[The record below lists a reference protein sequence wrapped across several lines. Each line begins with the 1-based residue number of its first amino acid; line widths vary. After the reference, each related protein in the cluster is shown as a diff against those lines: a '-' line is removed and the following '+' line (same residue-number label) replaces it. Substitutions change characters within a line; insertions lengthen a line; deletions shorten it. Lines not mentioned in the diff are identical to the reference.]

1 MSVQGENLGKGG
13 VDLTPSDE
21 RSAPLPPS
29 ELPASSDKLTRSDAV
44 PQVNGGKLLPRETG
58 HDIGMGSPVPL
69 SKETIEVITRLRNLK
84 VREYPSF
91 HLTWNVHKPFQD
103 EDEDWSRWRDV
114 VFKAKGVLAPRD
126 MKIKA
131 APPQNRRKRGGPAVI
146 EESETSS
153 RTEQQLTNEEVA
165 ARMTEPETTQGAS
178 ESLPPLDKNGHQY
191 CPECY
196 LPLHPDPKPEKLYI
210 FLHALRYT
218 TSLGSFETEM
228 PDWAAEGWT

>member
-1 MSVQGENLGKGG
+1 M
-13 VDLTPSDE
+13 DLTPSEE

-29 ELPASSDKLTRSDAV
+29 ELPASSDRLTRSDAV
-44 PQVNGGKLLPRETG
+44 PEVNGGKLLPRETG

-69 SKETIEVITRLRNLK
+69 SRETVEVITKLRNLK
-84 VREYPSF
+84 VRGYSPSYLSYARV
-91 HLTWNVHKPFQD
+91 LTNLIQD

-114 VFKAKGVLAPRD
+114 IFKAKGALVPRD
-126 MKIKA
+126 IKIKA
-131 APPQNRRKRGGPAVI
+131 APPQNRRKRGGPALI
-146 EESETSS
+146 EEPETSS
-153 RTEQQLTNEEVA
+153 VTTRAEPQLTNEEVVA
-165 ARMTEPETTQGAS
+165 KMNDSEATEEGAT
-178 ESLPPLDKNGHQY
+178 ESSPCLDQDGHRY

-228 PDWAAEGWT
+228 PDWAAEGWTWNSD

>member
-1 MSVQGENLGKGG
+1 V
-13 VDLTPSDE
+13 TPSDE

-29 ELPASSDKLTRSDAV
+29 EFPESSDRLTRSDAV
-44 PQVNGGKLLPRETG
+44 SQVNGGKLLPRETG

-69 SKETIEVITRLRNLK
+69 SKETVEVITRLRNLK
-84 VREYPSF
+84 VRGYSPP
-91 HLTWNVHKPFQD
+91 HLSYARALTCPFQD
-103 EDEDWSRWRDV
+103 EGEDWSRWRDV
-114 VFKAKGVLAPRD
+114 IFKAKGVLAPKD
-126 MKIKA
+126 IKVKT

-153 RTEQQLTNEEVA
+153 VTTQAEPQFVREEVIV
-165 ARMTEPETTQGAS
+165 RMNDPGIAEGTGGP
-178 ESLPPLDKNGHQY
+178 LPTLDENGYQY

-228 PDWAAEGWT
+228 PDWAAEGWKWNED